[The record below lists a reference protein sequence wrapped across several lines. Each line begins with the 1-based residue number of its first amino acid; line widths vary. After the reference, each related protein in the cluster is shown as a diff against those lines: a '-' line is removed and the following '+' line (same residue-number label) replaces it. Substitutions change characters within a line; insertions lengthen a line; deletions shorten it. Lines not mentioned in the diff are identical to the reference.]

1 MHQNAPTIVNSA
13 CKMQSPPST
22 ANAEGEKIQKTN
34 VKCSVKGLA
43 TDVNPL
49 RFALAYADAGFPV
62 FPCREKQGRG
72 EKENVKSPYTAHGFK
87 DATTDRDQIKKWW
100 ARWPH
105 ALIGVPMGA
114 ASGLFLLDIDRP
126 KKKGDIDGLDSLQE
140 LLDIH
145 GPLPTTATETT
156 PSGGTHYYFKYD
168 PKYQFSNRSGKIATK
183 IDIKTE
189 RGLAIIAPSVI
200 PNVGKYTAGKPI
212 QEYISDLKN
221 AAEAPAWLIELAESA
236 GKEEAPQAKK
246 TKAQPQKN
254 WGNQYGL
261 KALAEEVAKVEAACE
276 GERNDTLN
284 TVGFRIGQLVGSGQL
299 ERQHAFDELIAATA
313 HWGEARKSA
322 DTLGRALDAG
332 ALEPRYPEKQI
343 ADGKAD
349 LTEDLLA
356 LAFTGRYGDKFSFC
370 HDTGAWYCWNGQC
383 WQKDKTR
390 MPLHAMRELCR
401 EMNQQHKA
409 IFGKMVTASGALKFA
424 ACDPKMAVT
433 ADGWDTDPMLI
444 GTPGGVVDLRTGILA
459 QSDPAQ
465 RITKLAGF
473 TPSDK
478 ADCPMWLQFLE
489 EATDGDKGLQRFMQ
503 QMAGYCLTGQTKE
516 HALFFIYGPGGN
528 GKSVFLNI
536 LTALLAEYATTSAMT
551 TFTASNSDQ
560 HPTELAMLKGARL
573 VSVSE
578 TEDGRAW
585 AESRI
590 KQLTGGDKITARF
603 MRQDFFEFTPQFKL
617 VIVGNHQP
625 ILRNVDAAARR
636 RFNII
641 PFVHTPIN
649 PDSELESKLKAELPG
664 IMRWAI
670 DGCLDWQS
678 NGLVRP
684 EVVLAATDEYFE
696 SQDLFGRWFEE
707 QCDTSDK
714 KAWTA
719 TKDLY
724 ASWAAYARRSG
735 EEPGDVR
742 RFGPMIAR
750 RGLLPKKQKGVRGF
764 LGVRLINTDGY
775 EDFEV

>member
-22 ANAEGEKIQKTN
+22 ANAEGEKNQKTN
-34 VKCSVKGLA
+34 VGCSVKGLA
-43 TDVNPL
+43 VDVNPL

-62 FPCREKQGRG
+62 LPCREKPYR
-72 EKENVKSPYTAHGFK
+72 EKNVKSPYLENGLYG
-87 DATTDRDQIKKWW
+87 ATTDREQIKKWW
-100 ARWPH
+100 AKWPH

-126 KKKGDIDGLDSLQE
+126 KKQGDIDGLDSLQA
-140 LLDIH
+140 LLGIH

-156 PSGGTHYYFKYD
+156 PSGGTHYFFKYD
-168 PKYQFSNRSGKIATK
+168 PKYQFSNSAKKIAPG

-189 RGLAIIAPSVI
+189 RGMAIIAPSVI
-200 PNVGKYTAGKPI
+200 PNVGKYTAGKPL

-221 AAEAPAWLIELAESA
+221 AAEAPSWLIELAESA
-236 GKEEAPQAKK
+236 EKKEAPKDKK
-246 TKAQPQKN
+246 TKAQLQKN
-254 WGNQYGL
+254 GGTPYAL
-261 KALAEEVAKVEAACE
+261 KALASEKAKVKAACE

-284 TVGFRIGQLVGSGQL
+284 TAGFNMGLLVGSGKL
-299 ERQHAFDELIAATA
+299 ERQYAYDELIEPTD
-313 HWGEARKSA
+313 HWGEAEKSA
-322 DTLGRALDAG
+322 DTLGRALDDGIQKA
-332 ALEPRYPEKQI
+332 EQQN

-459 QSDPAQ
+459 QGDPAQ

-503 QMAGYCLTGQTKE
+503 QMAGYCLTGQTRE

-560 HPTELAMLKGARL
+560 HPTDLAMLKGARL

-670 DGCLDWQS
+670 DGCLDWQT

-714 KAWTA
+714 MAWTA

-750 RGLLPKKQKGVRGF
+750 RGLPQKRIKVDRGF
-764 LGVRLINTDGY
+764 SGVCLIKTDGFD
-775 EDFEV
+775 EFEV

>member
-1 MHQNAPTIVNSA
+1 MYQDAPSIVNSA

-22 ANAEGEKIQKTN
+22 ANAEGGKNQKTN
-34 VKCSVKGLA
+34 VGCSVKGLA
-43 TDVNPL
+43 VDVNPPL
-49 RFALAYADAGFPV
+49 AAALAYVEDGFPV
-62 FPCREKQGRG
+62 CPFGAYGQKIPFTE
-72 EKENVKSPYTAHGFK
+72 HGIH
-87 DATTDRDQIKKWW
+87 DASTDPEQIRKWW
-100 ARWPH
+100 TDHPNASI
-105 ALIGVPMGA
+105 ALAPGPEAGFFV
-114 ASGLFLLDIDRP
+114 LDVDRP
-126 KKKGDIDGLDSLQE
+126 KKPGDADGVDTLRE
-140 LLDIH
+140 LEEKY
-145 GPLPTTATETT
+145 GELPKTAWERT
-156 PSGGTHYYFKYD
+156 PSGGFHFFFKHVD
-168 PKYQFSNRSGKIATK
+168 GLSNKSKFLPGL
-183 IDIKTE
+183 DIRTT
-189 RGLAIIAPSVI
+189 GGAIIVSPSVS
-200 PNVGKYTAGKPI
+200 NLGKYTAGKPLEEFI
-212 QEYISDLKN
+212 ADLKN
-221 AAEAPAWLIELAESA
+221 VADAPAWFIEKARKAAEAE
-236 GKEEAPQAKK
+236 KTKAPKAKK
-246 TKAQPQKN
+246 TKAQPLKN
-254 WGNQYGL
+254 GGTPVAL
-261 KALAEEVAKVEAACE
+261 KELAEAVAELEAACE

-284 TVGFRIGQLVGSGQL
+284 TVGFRIGQLIGSGQL
-299 ERQHAFDELIAATA
+299 ERQHAFDTLIAPTA
-313 HWGEARKSA
+313 PWGEDRKSA

-332 ALEPRYPEKQI
+332 IQKAKEK
-343 ADGKAD
+343 GPD

-459 QSDPAQ
+459 QGDPAQ

-478 ADCPMWLQFLE
+478 ADCPMWLRFLE

-503 QMAGYCLTGQTKE
+503 QMAGYCLTGQTRE

-551 TFTASNSDQ
+551 TFTASNNDQ
-560 HPTELAMLKGARL
+560 HPTDLAMLKGARL

-641 PFVHTPIN
+641 PFVHTPSN
-649 PDSELESKLKAELPG
+649 PDSDLGNKLKAELPG

-750 RGLLPKKQKGVRGF
+750 RGLLPQKQKGVRGF
-764 LGVRLINTDGY
+764 LGVCLINTDGY

>member
-1 MHQNAPTIVNSA
+1 MYQNAPTIVNSA

-22 ANAEGEKIQKTN
+22 GHAEGGKNQKTN
-34 VKCSVKGLA
+34 VRSSVKGLA
-43 TDVNPL
+43 VDVNPL
-49 RFALAYADAGFPV
+49 LAAARAFAEAGYPVCPFGAYGQKIPFTKHGIKDASTDPAQIREWWKDHPKASIALAPGKKAGFFV
-62 FPCREKQGRG
+62 
-72 EKENVKSPYTAHGFK
+72 
-87 DATTDRDQIKKWW
+87 
-100 ARWPH
+100 
-105 ALIGVPMGA
+105 
-114 ASGLFLLDIDRP
+114 LDVDRP
-126 KKKGDIDGLDSLQE
+126 KKPGDADGVDTLRE
-140 LLDIH
+140 LEEKY
-145 GPLPTTATETT
+145 GELPKTAWERT
-156 PSGGTHYYFKYD
+156 PSGGFHFFFKYVD
-168 PKYQFSNRSGKIATK
+168 GLSSAAGYIGPKL
-183 IDIKTE
+183 DIRTE
-189 RGLAIIAPSVI
+189 GDAIIVSPSVS
-200 PNVGKYTAGKPI
+200 NLGKYTAGKPLEEFI
-212 QEYISDLKN
+212 ADLKN
-221 AAEAPAWLIELAESA
+221 VADAPAWFIEKARKAAEAE
-236 GKEEAPQAKK
+236 KTKAPKAKK
-246 TKAQPQKN
+246 TKAQPLKN
-254 WGNQYGL
+254 GGTPGAL
-261 KALAEEVAKVEAACE
+261 KELAEAAAELEAACE

-284 TVGFRIGQLVGSGQL
+284 TVGFLMGQRIGSGHL
-299 ERQHAFDELIAATA
+299 ERQYVFDTLIAPTA
-313 HWGEARKSA
+313 HWGEDRKSA
-322 DTLGRALDAG
+322 DTLSRALDAG
-332 ALEPRYPEKQI
+332 IQKAKEK
-343 ADGKAD
+343 GPD

-356 LAFTGRYGDKFSFC
+356 LAFTGRYGGKFSFC

-459 QSDPAQ
+459 QGDPAQ

-551 TFTASNSDQ
+551 TFTASNNDQ

-585 AESRI
+585 AEGRI

-764 LGVRLINTDGY
+764 LGVRLINTDGF

>member
-1 MHQNAPTIVNSA
+1 MYQNAPTIVNSA

-22 ANAEGEKIQKTN
+22 ANAEGEKNQKTN
-34 VKCSVKGLA
+34 VGCSVKGLA
-43 TDVNPL
+43 TDVNPSL
-49 RFALAYADAGFPV
+49 DAALAYAAAGFPV
-62 FPCREKQGRG
+62 CPFGKFG
-72 EKENVKSPYTAHGFK
+72 EKRPFTTHGILDASTNPEQIRKWWMDHLNAWVALASGK
-87 DATTDRDQIKKWW
+87 DA
-100 ARWPH
+100 
-105 ALIGVPMGA
+105 GFFV
-114 ASGLFLLDIDRP
+114 LDVDRP
-126 KKKGDIDGLDSLQE
+126 KFPGDADGFDTLRE
-140 LLDIH
+140 LEEKY
-145 GPLPTTATETT
+145 GPLPVTASETS
-156 PSGGTHYYFKYD
+156 PSGGKHYFFKYVEGLSSVAGYIG
-168 PKYQFSNRSGKIATK
+168 PKLDIRSDGYP
-183 IDIKTE
+183 
-189 RGLAIIAPSVI
+189 IIVAPSVTDRG
-200 PNVGKYTAGKPI
+200 NYTAGKPI
-212 QEYISDLKN
+212 QEFIADLN
-221 AAEAPAWLIELAESA
+221 NVADAPAWFIERA
-236 GKEEAPQAKK
+236 KKKEAPKAKK

-254 WGNQYGL
+254 GNTPYGK
-261 KALAEEVAKVEAACE
+261 KALAEEVSNIESACE

-284 TVGFRIGQLVGSGQL
+284 TVGFRIGQLIGSGQL

-459 QSDPAQ
+459 QGDPAQ

-503 QMAGYCLTGQTKE
+503 QMAGYCLTGQTRE

-560 HPTELAMLKGARL
+560 HPTDLAMLKGARL

-750 RGLLPKKQKGVRGF
+750 RGLPPKRIKVDRGF
-764 LGVRLINTDGY
+764 SGVCLIKTDGFD
-775 EDFEV
+775 EFEV

>member
-1 MHQNAPTIVNSA
+1 MYQDAPSIVNSA

-22 ANAEGEKIQKTN
+22 ANAEGGKNQKTN
-34 VKCSVKGLA
+34 VGCSVKGLA
-43 TDVNPL
+43 VDVNPPL
-49 RFALAYADAGFPV
+49 AAALAYAEGGFPV
-62 FPCREKQGRG
+62 CPFGAYGQKIPFTEHGIHDASTDPEQIREWWTDHPNARIALAPGP
-72 EKENVKSPYTAHGFK
+72 EAGFF
-87 DATTDRDQIKKWW
+87 
-100 ARWPH
+100 
-105 ALIGVPMGA
+105 V
-114 ASGLFLLDIDRP
+114 LDVDRP
-126 KKKGDIDGLDSLQE
+126 KKPGGADGVDTLRE
-140 LLDIH
+140 LEEKY
-145 GPLPTTATETT
+145 GELPKTAWERT
-156 PSGGTHYYFKYD
+156 PSGGFHFFFKHVD
-168 PKYQFSNRSGKIATK
+168 GLSNKSKFLPGL
-183 IDIKTE
+183 DIRTT
-189 RGLAIIAPSVI
+189 GGAIIVSPSVS
-200 PNVGKYTAGKPI
+200 NLGKYTAGKPLEEFI
-212 QEYISDLKN
+212 ADLKN
-221 AAEAPAWLIELAESA
+221 VADAPAWFIEKARKAAEAE
-236 GKEEAPQAKK
+236 KTKAPKAKK
-246 TKAQPQKN
+246 TKAQPLKN
-254 WGNQYGL
+254 GGTPVAL
-261 KALAEEVAKVEAACE
+261 KELAEAVAELEAACE

-284 TVGFRIGQLVGSGQL
+284 TVGFRIGQLIGSGQL
-299 ERQHAFDELIAATA
+299 ERQHAFDTLIAPTA
-313 HWGEARKSA
+313 PWGEDRKSA

-332 ALEPRYPEKQI
+332 IQKAKEK
-343 ADGKAD
+343 GPD

-459 QSDPAQ
+459 QGDPAQ

-478 ADCPMWLQFLE
+478 ADCPMWLRFLE

-503 QMAGYCLTGQTKE
+503 QMAGYCLTGQTRE

-551 TFTASNSDQ
+551 TFTASNNDQ
-560 HPTELAMLKGARL
+560 HPTDLAMLKGARL

-636 RFNII
+636 RFNIV

-670 DGCLDWQS
+670 DGCLDWQA

-750 RGLLPKKQKGVRGF
+750 RGLPQKRIKVDRGF
-764 LGVRLINTDGY
+764 SGVCLIKTDGFD
-775 EDFEV
+775 EFEV

>member
-1 MHQNAPTIVNSA
+1 MLLDAPGFVNSN
-13 CKMQSPPST
+13 CKQNEEAPQHG
-22 ANAEGEKIQKTN
+22 NAEGAKKINDKKEVTQKARPGQ
-34 VKCSVKGLA
+34 VDS
-43 TDVNPL
+43 
-49 RFALAYADAGFPV
+49 ALSYASAGFPV
-62 FPCREKQGRG
+62 FPCCERG
-72 EKENVKSPYTAHGFK
+72 ERTKAPYTTSGFK
-87 DATTDRDQIKKWW
+87 EATTDEKQIRAWWGKW
-100 ARWPH
+100 PK

-114 ASGLFLLDIDRP
+114 ASGLWCLDIDRP
-126 KKKGDIDGLDSLQE
+126 KKEGDPDGLDSLQA
-140 LLDIH
+140 LLDKH
-145 GPLPTTATETT
+145 GALPNTASQSTA
-156 PSGGTHYYFKYD
+156 SGGKHYFFRYVPSYD
-168 PKYQFSNRSGKIATK
+168 LSNRAGNFAPK
-183 IDIKTE
+183 IDV
-189 RGLAIIAPSVI
+189 RAQGGYVIIAPSI
-200 PNVGKYTAGKPI
+200 LSSGAKYSTEKSVQDFIA
-212 QEYISDLKN
+212 DLKN
-221 AAEAPAWLIELAESA
+221 PAEAPAWLVELAQ
-236 GKEEAPQAKK
+236 GKKEAPKATKK
-246 TKAQPQKN
+246 IVPKSSTP
-254 WGNQYGL
+254 YGL
-261 KALAEEVAKVEAACE
+261 KALAEEVSNIESACE

-299 ERQHAFDELIAATA
+299 ERQHAFNDLIAATA
-313 HWGEARKSA
+313 HWGEDHKSA

-332 ALEPRYPEKQI
+332 ALEPRYPEQQRP
-343 ADGKAD
+343 DGKAD

-356 LAFTGRYGDKFSFC
+356 LAFTDRYRDKFSFC
-370 HDTGAWYCWNGQC
+370 HDTGAWFCWNGQC

-401 EMNQQHKA
+401 EMNPQRKA
-409 IFGKMVTASGALKFA
+409 IFGKMVTACGALKFA
-424 ACDPKMAVT
+424 ASDPKMAVT
-433 ADGWDTDPMLI
+433 ADGWDTDLMLI
-444 GTPGGVVDLRTGILA
+444 GTPGGVVDLRTGVLA
-459 QSDPAQ
+459 QGDPAQ

-478 ADCPMWLQFLE
+478 ADCPMWMQFLE
-489 EATDGDKGLQRFMQ
+489 EATNGDRALQRFMQ

-516 HALFFIYGPGGN
+516 QALFFIYGPGGN

-536 LTALLAEYATTSAMT
+536 LTALLSEYATTSAMT

-560 HPTELAMLKGARL
+560 HPTDLAMLKGARL

-641 PFVHTPIN
+641 PFEHTPSN
-649 PDSELESKLKAELPG
+649 PDSELESKLKTELPG

-670 DGCLDWQS
+670 DGCLDWQA

-684 EVVLAATDEYFE
+684 EVVLAATEEYFE

-707 QCDTSDK
+707 RCDISDK
-714 KAWTA
+714 MAWTA

-724 ASWAAYARRSG
+724 ASWAVYARSSG
-735 EEPGDVR
+735 EEAGDSR
-742 RFGPMIAR
+742 RIGALIAR
-750 RGLLPKKQKGVRGF
+750 RGFTRKRITKVGHGFCGVALRQ
-764 LGVRLINTDGY
+764 TD
-775 EDFEV
+775 DSFDVQTDDIFDV

>member
-1 MHQNAPTIVNSA
+1 
-13 CKMQSPPST
+13 MQSPPST
-22 ANAEGEKIQKTN
+22 ANAEGGKNQKTN
-34 VKCSVKGLA
+34 VGCSVKGLA
-43 TDVNPL
+43 VDVNPL
-49 RFALAYADAGFPV
+49 LAAALAYAEAGFPV
-62 FPCREKQGRG
+62 CPFGAYGQKIPFTE
-72 EKENVKSPYTAHGFK
+72 HGIH
-87 DATTDRDQIKKWW
+87 DASTDPEQIRKWW
-100 ARWPH
+100 AKHPNARI
-105 ALIGVPMGA
+105 ALAPGKEAGFFV
-114 ASGLFLLDIDRP
+114 LDVDRP
-126 KKKGDIDGLDSLQE
+126 KKAGDADGFDTLRE
-140 LLDIH
+140 LEEKY
-145 GPLPTTATETT
+145 GPLPVTACETS
-156 PSGGTHYYFKYD
+156 PSGGKHFFFKYVEGLPSKAGYIG
-168 PKYQFSNRSGKIATK
+168 PKLDIRTDNDAIIVAPTVTASGKY
-183 IDIKTE
+183 D
-189 RGLAIIAPSVI
+189 
-200 PNVGKYTAGKPI
+200 AGKPVKEFI
-212 QEYISDLKN
+212 ADLKN
-221 AAEAPAWLIELAESA
+221 AAEAPAALIELARKKKA
-236 GKEEAPQAKK
+236 QKKEAPKAKKTKAPKAKK

-254 WGNQYGL
+254 GGTPYGL
-261 KALAEEVAKVEAACE
+261 KALAGEVAKVEAACE

-284 TVGFRIGQLVGSGQL
+284 TAGHNMGQLVGSGNL
-299 ERQHAFDELIAATA
+299 DRQFAYDELIAPTA
-313 HWGEARKSA
+313 HWGEDRKSA
-322 DTLGRALDAG
+322 DTLRRALDAG
-332 ALEPRYPEKQI
+332 ALKPRYPEQQN
-343 ADGKAD
+343 ADGKSD

-356 LAFTGRYGDKFSFC
+356 LAFTDRYADKFAFC
-370 HDTGAWYCWNGQC
+370 HGTGAWYCWNGQC

-390 MPLHAMRELCR
+390 MTLQAMRVLCR
-401 EMNQQHKA
+401 EMNPQGKA

-424 ACDPKMAVT
+424 ACDQEKMAVT

-459 QSDPAQ
+459 QGDPAQ

-478 ADCPMWLQFLE
+478 ADCPMWLRFLE

-503 QMAGYCLTGQTKE
+503 QMAGYCLTGQTRE

-551 TFTASNSDQ
+551 TFTASNNDQ
-560 HPTELAMLKGARL
+560 HPTDLAMLKGARL

-649 PDSELESKLKAELPG
+649 PDSELENKLKAELPG

-670 DGCLDWQS
+670 DGCLDWQA

-707 QCDTSDK
+707 QCDISDK

-750 RGLLPKKQKGVRGF
+750 RGLPQKRIKVDRGF
-764 LGVRLINTDGY
+764 SGVCLIKTDGFD
-775 EDFEV
+775 EFEV

>member
-22 ANAEGEKIQKTN
+22 ANAEGEKNQKAI

-43 TDVNPL
+43 TDVNPPL
-49 RFALAYADAGFPV
+49 AAALAYAEAGKPVCPFGKYGEKRPFTEHGIREASTNPAQIRKWWGEHPNAWVALASGKDAGFFV
-62 FPCREKQGRG
+62 
-72 EKENVKSPYTAHGFK
+72 
-87 DATTDRDQIKKWW
+87 
-100 ARWPH
+100 
-105 ALIGVPMGA
+105 
-114 ASGLFLLDIDRP
+114 LDVDRP
-126 KKKGDIDGLDSLQE
+126 KFPGDADGFDTLRE
-140 LLDIH
+140 LEEKY
-145 GPLPTTATETT
+145 GPLPVTASETS
-156 PSGGTHYYFKYD
+156 PSGGKHFFFKYVEGLSSVAGYMG
-168 PKYQFSNRSGKIATK
+168 PKLDIRSDGYP
-183 IDIKTE
+183 
-189 RGLAIIAPSVI
+189 IIVAPSVTDRG
-200 PNVGKYTAGKPI
+200 NYTAGKPI
-212 QEYISDLKN
+212 QEFIADLN
-221 AAEAPAWLIELAESA
+221 NVAEAPAWFIERA
-236 GKEEAPQAKK
+236 KKKEAPKAKK

-254 WGNQYGL
+254 GNTPYGK
-261 KALAEEVAKVEAACE
+261 KALAGEVAKIEAACE
-276 GERNDTLN
+276 GERNDTLYSAG
-284 TVGFRIGQLVGSGQL
+284 VHIGQLVGSGHLGWQF
-299 ERQHAFDELIAATA
+299 AYDELIAPTA
-313 HWGEARKSA
+313 HWGEDRKSA
-322 DTLGRALDAG
+322 DTLRRALDAG
-332 ALEPRYPEKQI
+332 IQNAEQQK
-343 ADGKAD
+343 ADGKSD

-356 LAFTGRYGDKFSFC
+356 LAFTDRYANKFSFC
-370 HDTGAWYCWNGQC
+370 HGTGAWFVWNGQC
-383 WQKDKTR
+383 WQKDQTR
-390 MPLHAMRELCR
+390 MPLQAMRELCR
-401 EMNQQHKA
+401 EMNQPQKA
-409 IFGKMVTASGALKFA
+409 IFGKLVTASGALKFA
-424 ACDPKMAVT
+424 AGDRRMAV
-433 ADGWDTDPMLI
+433 AIDEWDTDPMLI
-444 GTPGGVVDLRTGILA
+444 GTPGGIVDLRTGILA
-459 QSDPAQ
+459 QGDPAQ
-465 RITKLAGF
+465 RITKLAGIA
-473 TPSDK
+473 PSEK

-536 LTALLAEYATTSAMT
+536 LTALLAQYATTSAMT
-551 TFTASNSDQ
+551 TFTASNNDQ
-560 HPTELAMLKGARL
+560 HPTDLAMLKGARL
-573 VSVSE
+573 VCVSE

-714 KAWTA
+714 KAWIA

-750 RGLLPKKQKGVRGF
+750 RGLPPKRIKVDRGF
-764 LGVRLINTDGY
+764 SGVCLIKTDGFD
-775 EDFEV
+775 EFEV

>member
-1 MHQNAPTIVNSA
+1 MYQDAPSIVNSA

-22 ANAEGEKIQKTN
+22 ANAEGGKNQKTN
-34 VKCSVKGLA
+34 VGCSVKGLA
-43 TDVNPL
+43 VDVNPL
-49 RFALAYADAGFPV
+49 AAALKYAEEGFPV
-62 FPCREKQGRG
+62 CPFGAYGQKIPFTEHGIHDASTDPDQVRE
-72 EKENVKSPYTAHGFK
+72 
-87 DATTDRDQIKKWW
+87 WW
-100 ARWPH
+100 AKHPNARI
-105 ALIGVPMGA
+105 ALAPGPEAGFFV
-114 ASGLFLLDIDRP
+114 LDVDRP
-126 KKKGDIDGLDSLQE
+126 KKPGDADGVDTLRE
-140 LLDIH
+140 LEEKY
-145 GPLPTTATETT
+145 GELPKTAWERT
-156 PSGGTHYYFKYD
+156 PSGGFHFFFKHVD
-168 PKYQFSNRSGKIATK
+168 GLSNKSKFLPGL
-183 IDIKTE
+183 DIRTT
-189 RGLAIIAPSVI
+189 GGAIIVSPSVS
-200 PNVGKYTAGKPI
+200 NLGKYTAGKPLEEFI
-212 QEYISDLKN
+212 ADLKN
-221 AAEAPAWLIELAESA
+221 AADAPAWFIEKARKAAEA
-236 GKEEAPQAKK
+236 EKTKAPKAKK

-254 WGNQYGL
+254 GGTPYGL
-261 KALAEEVAKVEAACE
+261 KALAEEAAKVEAACE

-284 TVGFRIGQLVGSGQL
+284 SAGYNGGRLVGLGHL
-299 ERQHAFDELIAATA
+299 NRQYAFDVLIAAAA
-313 HWGEARKSA
+313 HWGEDRKSA

-332 ALEPRYPEKQI
+332 IQNAEQQK
-343 ADGKAD
+343 ADGKSD

-356 LAFTGRYGDKFSFC
+356 LAFTDRYANKFSFC
-370 HDTGAWYCWNGQC
+370 HGTGAWFVWNGQC
-383 WQKDKTR
+383 WQKDQTR
-390 MPLHAMRELCR
+390 MPLQAMRELCR
-401 EMNQQHKA
+401 EMNQPQKA
-409 IFGKMVTASGALKFA
+409 IFGKLVTASGALKFA
-424 ACDPKMAVT
+424 AGDRRMAV
-433 ADGWDTDPMLI
+433 AIDEWDTDPMLI
-444 GTPGGVVDLRTGILA
+444 GTPGGIVDLRTGILA
-459 QSDPAQ
+459 QGDPAQ
-465 RITKLAGF
+465 RITKLAGIA
-473 TPSDK
+473 PSEK

-503 QMAGYCLTGQTKE
+503 QMAGYCLTGQTRE

-551 TFTASNSDQ
+551 TFTASNIDQ

-670 DGCLDWQS
+670 DGCLDWQA

-707 QCDTSDK
+707 QCDISDK

-750 RGLLPKKQKGVRGF
+750 RGLPPKRIKVDRGF
-764 LGVRLINTDGY
+764 SGVCLIKTDGFD
-775 EDFEV
+775 EFEV

>member
-1 MHQNAPTIVNSA
+1 MHQNAPSIVNGS
-13 CKMQSPPST
+13 CKREAPLST
-22 ANAEGEKIQKTN
+22 GHAEGGKNQNNN
-34 VKCSVKGLA
+34 VGFSVKGLA
-43 TDVNPL
+43 ADVNPL
-49 RFALAYADAGFPV
+49 RYALAYAEAGFPV
-62 FPCREKQGRG
+62 FPCREDGDRAKA
-72 EKENVKSPYTAHGFK
+72 PYTGSGFK
-87 DATTDRDQIKKWW
+87 EATTNSDQIKQWW
-100 ARWPH
+100 AKWPH

-114 ASGLFLLDIDRP
+114 ASGLWCLDIDRP
-126 KKKGDIDGLDSLQE
+126 KKQGDKDGLDSLQA
-140 LLDIH
+140 LLDKH
-145 GPLPTTATETT
+145 GALPNTASQTSA
-156 PSGGTHYYFKYD
+156 SGGKHYFFEYD
-168 PKYQFSNRSGKIATK
+168 QKCTFSNRAGTIAPK
-183 IDIKTE
+183 IDI
-189 RGLAIIAPSVI
+189 RGQGGYVIIAPSVI

-212 QEYISDLKN
+212 KEYIADLKN
-221 AAEAPAWLIELAESA
+221 PAEAPEWLVELAQ
-236 GKEEAPQAKK
+236 GRKEAPQAQK

-254 WGNQYGL
+254 GGTPYGL
-261 KALAEEVAKVEAACE
+261 KALAEEVDSIETACE

-284 TVGFRIGQLVGSGQL
+284 TVGFRIGQLIGSGQL

-332 ALEPRYPEKQI
+332 ALEPRYPEQQN

-459 QSDPAQ
+459 QGDPAQ

-478 ADCPMWLQFLE
+478 ADCPMWLRFLE

-503 QMAGYCLTGQTKE
+503 QMAGYCLTGQTRE

-560 HPTELAMLKGARL
+560 HPTDLAMLKGARL

-636 RFNII
+636 RFNIV

-670 DGCLDWQS
+670 DGCLDWQA

-714 KAWTA
+714 KAWAA

-724 ASWAAYARRSG
+724 ASWAAYSRRSG

-775 EDFEV
+775 GEFEV